1 MNTDIRK
8 ICRAGDR
15 SSAHRSQPP
24 RLMVGALAQCVLMC
38 VLLSMV
44 RVPSSAGAQQATS
57 GTSSRAAKQRA
68 IDSLPYEHLTERA
81 KKNLNQVLDRPS
93 FYRQL
98 PATSIEA
105 DPEYLQFLV
114 RHPEVI
120 VNIWELMGVTKMS
133 CERTGPFSLKTN
145 DGAGTI
151 SDLQL
156 MFGSQDLHIFY
167 GRGSYEGSVIRRPLS
182 GNCVLILRTS
192 YQPGPSG
199 TPIATN
205 ELDVFLKVDN
215 ATANLVA
222 RTLQPLIGPTAD
234 HNFVESLK
242 FVQRLNDTTERNG
255 PGVQKM
261 AQRFDVTPKV
271 RADFIRVAGNVY
283 DRGSY
288 SPLSRQ
294 PSVPS
299 VSAGYQRLS
308 PVVARQ
314 NHPVRANEG
323 AYIGRPGPV
332 RQYGSQPPRYQI
344 GDRSVHSGYINR

>member
-1 MNTDIRK
+1 MAMARMIGR
-8 ICRAGDR
+8 C
-15 SSAHRSQPP
+15 
-24 RLMVGALAQCVLMC
+24 ALTRPGVLMSF
-38 VLLSMV
+38 LLCWIF
-44 RVPSSAGAQQATS
+44 VPSSAQAQQATS
-57 GTSSRAAKQRA
+57 GTSSRVAKQQA
-68 IDSLPYEHLTERA
+68 IDSLPYHQLTERA
-81 KKNLNQVLDRPS
+81 KQNLNQVLDRPS

-105 DPEYLQFLV
+105 DPEYLQFLI

-120 VNIWELMGVTKMS
+120 VNIWQLMGVTKMS
-133 CERTGPFSLKTN
+133 SERTGPFSLKTN

-151 SDLQL
+151 SDLEL

-167 GRGSYEGSVIRRPLS
+167 GRGTYEGSVIRRPIS
-182 GNCVLILRTS
+182 GNCVLIVRTT
-192 YQPGPSG
+192 YRPGPSG

-205 ELDVFLKVDN
+205 ELNVFLKVDN

-242 FVQRLNDTTERNG
+242 FVQRLNETTERNG

-261 AQRFDVTPKV
+261 AQRFDVTPQV

-288 SPLSRQ
+288 SQLSRRQTVPAVPTGFQSQSSGDAWKNQ
-294 PSVPS
+294 P
-299 VSAGYQRLS
+299 AQT
-308 PVVARQ
+308 
-314 NHPVRANEG
+314 NEG
-323 AYIGRPGPV
+323 VYIDRSHSI
-332 RQYGSQPPRYQI
+332 RQYGSQPPTYQFS
-344 GDRSVHSGYINR
+344 DRRSASGFISR

>member
-8 ICRAGDR
+8 LSRAGER
-15 SSAHRSQPP
+15 SSAHRFQTSM
-24 RLMVGALAQCVLMC
+24 LMLRTLALCI
-38 VLLSMV
+38 LLSLV
-44 RVPSSAGAQQATS
+44 CVPCSALAQQATS

-68 IDSLPYEHLTERA
+68 IDSLPYQHLTERA
-81 KKNLNQVLDRPS
+81 KQNLNRVLKNPS
-93 FYRQL
+93 FYRRL
-98 PATSIEA
+98 PTTAIEA
-105 DPEYLQFLV
+105 DPEYLQFLI

-120 VNIWELMGVTKMS
+120 VNIWQLMGVTKMS
-133 CERTGPFSLKTN
+133 CERTGPFSLKSN

-151 SDLQL
+151 SDLEL

-167 GRGSYEGSVIRRPLS
+167 GQGTYEGSVIRRPLS

-215 ATANLVA
+215 ATASLVA
-222 RTLQPLIGPTAD
+222 KTLQPLIGPTAD

-261 AQRFDVTPKV
+261 AERFQVTPEV
-271 RADFIRVAGNVY
+271 RANFIRVAGNVY

-288 SPLSRQ
+288 STLSR
-294 PSVPS
+294 PPAVPAI
-299 VSAGYQRLS
+299 SAEYQH
-308 PVVARQ
+308 PNPAGTWQ
-314 NHPVRANEG
+314 NREARANEG
-323 AYIGRPGPV
+323 AFTDRNRLI
-332 RQYGSQPPRYQI
+332 RQYGNQPPTYQL
-344 GDRSVHSGYINR
+344 GDRSVRSGYINR